1 MTNKT
6 TDKKIP
12 TTVKTKF
19 NAEAQEITPEV
30 YNEGVLYHGFRL
42 IEKRFVKETNAECL
56 YFRHMKSGAR
66 LLKITADDPNK
77 FFNITFKTLPDN
89 DSGTP
94 HILEHS
100 VLNGSRNFPVK
111 SPFDVL
117 LKGSLNTFLNA
128 MTGQDHTCYPLASMN
143 TTDYFNLMHVYLDA
157 VFHPLML
164 EDDRILKQEGWH
176 MELTSK
182 DAPLIYKGVVY
193 NEMKGTFSNPLYEL
207 YYIAGKHLFP
217 DNIYGNSSG
226 GHPGAIPQL
235 TQEDFTAFHRKYY
248 HPSNSYILLYGDACL
263 NRELDFIN
271 KNYLSDFDVSNEDLH
286 IPVQKPFDS
295 VKTVTEPYP
304 VAEGSP
310 TEGNTYLSLSYVTP
324 PHTGKLTTMA
334 LDLLV
339 NALVN
344 HESAPLRLAL
354 QEAGIGRE
362 VTGWFTEAQQ
372 NIITIIVPNA
382 NPEDAGRFREVAER
396 TFKSVASEGFDK
408 EIIEGILNRSEFQLK
423 EGDTPQKGLMYL
435 EMITQDW
442 LFGDDP
448 FTGMEFEKPLSGLR
462 MAVKKNL
469 LEDLISQFLIGNP
482 HALLLTMVPDPG
494 LQGIRDALVAEKLEA
509 VKGKMT
515 DAEVDVLVQ
524 ETHDLM
530 EYQQRE
536 DLPEA
541 LATIPML
548 QLSDISPQA
557 LFFDLEK
564 ISLDDVQV
572 MHHHQFTNGIV
583 YTSLYF
589 DMRTL
594 PLEYIMYASLLTSLL
609 GKLNTVNYAYGQ
621 LDNELNIHTG
631 GFVTNLATFLEKRSD
646 DNLLP
651 KLVISAKATRM
662 NTGKMTDL
670 LAEIILK
677 SKYFDK
683 ERLRNVIKRHH
694 SKVDANIRQNGMNY
708 AITRANSHFSNRG
721 MFNELT
727 SGVDYYRFI
736 TRLADNFDE
745 LSDEIS
751 QKLET
756 TAKTLFNRNNLLAHV
771 TCHPDELPGF
781 LSGLASSLA
790 NMPESYRILNPWK
803 FEFRKVNEAILSASQ
818 VQYVV
823 KSHDFKKLGF
833 EWNGRLSVLNQIIST
848 DWLQNQVRVMGGAYG
863 GFCGFSPGG
872 NVYFASYRDPNLLET
887 IEAFDSTP
895 AYLERFSAGE
905 QEMTRYIIG
914 TIAGLDQPKTPS
926 QKGSAAM
933 HYFFEQTTA
942 GMLNKERA
950 DILATTAGDIR
961 NLAPL
966 VSAVISQ
973 NNYCVYGN
981 EGKIAEN
988 ARLFDHLIRI
998 SEQKS

>member
-1 MTNKT
+1 MTNN
-6 TDKKIP
+6 
-12 TTVKTKF
+12 TVNK
-19 NAEAQEITPEV
+19 EITTLVSSKIHGEAGEMNPEV
-30 YNEGVLYHGFRL
+30 HTEGSIYHGFRL
-42 IEKRFVKETNAECL
+42 IEKRFVKEANAGCL
-56 YFRHMKSGAR
+56 FFRHMKSGAS
-66 LLKITADDPNK
+66 LLKIAANDPNK

-100 VLNGSRNFPVK
+100 VLNGSKSFPVK

-128 MTGQDHTCYPLASMN
+128 MTGQDHTSYPVASMN
-143 TTDYFNLMHVYLDA
+143 ATDYFNLMHVYLDA

-176 MELTSK
+176 LELTTK

-193 NEMKGTFSNPLYEL
+193 NEMKGTFSNPLYLL
-207 YYIAGKHLFP
+207 YHLTNKHLFP
-217 DNIYGNSSG
+217 GNIYGVSSG
-226 GHPGAIPQL
+226 GHPDAIPNL

-248 HPSNSYILLYGDACL
+248 HPSNSYILLYGDASL
-263 NRELDFIN
+263 DRELEFID
-271 KNYLSDFDVSNEDLH
+271 KNYLSDFNATNEDMN
-286 IPVQKPFDS
+286 IPLQKPFNEI
-295 VKTVTEPYP
+295 KTVTEPYP
-304 VAEGSP
+304 VADGSP
-310 TEGNTYLSLSYVTP
+310 VEDNTYLSLSYVTNLNSDR
-324 PHTGKLTTMA
+324 LTTIA

-339 NALVN
+339 SALVN

-354 QEAGIGRE
+354 HEAGIGRE
-362 VTGWFTEAQQ
+362 VMGWFTEAQQ

-382 NPEDAGRFREVAER
+382 NPEDADRFKAVADE
-396 TFKSVASEGFDK
+396 TFKSVASQGFDK
-408 EIIEGILNRSEFQLK
+408 DIIEGILNRNEFQLK

-435 EMITQDW
+435 EMITQNW
-442 LFGDDP
+442 LFEEDP
-448 FTGMEFEKPLSGLR
+448 FAGMEYEKPLAELR
-462 MAVKKNL
+462 TAVKSNL
-469 LEDLISQFLIGNP
+469 LEELIDQFLICNP
-482 HALLLTMVPDPG
+482 HVLLLSMVPDPG
-494 LQGIRDALVAEKLEA
+494 LQGTREAFIAENLDAIKA
-509 VKGKMT
+509 KMT
-515 DAEVDVLVQ
+515 DPEIEALVKD
-524 ETHDLM
+524 THDLM

-564 ISLDDVQV
+564 ILWDNVPV
-572 MHHHQFTNGIV
+572 MHHHGFTSGIV

-589 DMRTL
+589 DLRTL
-594 PLEYIMYASLLTSLL
+594 PQEDISYASLLTALL
-609 GKLNTVNYAYGQ
+609 GKLNTVNCTYGQ

-651 KLVISAKATRM
+651 KLVVSAKATRM
-662 NTGKMTDL
+662 KTGTMMDL
-670 LAEIILK
+670 VAEIILR
-677 SKYFDK
+677 SDYTNK
-683 ERLRNVIKRHH
+683 ERLRNLIKRHH
-694 SKVDANIRQNGMNY
+694 SKVDANIKQNGMNY

-736 TRLADNFDE
+736 TRLANNFDE
-745 LSDEIS
+745 LFDEIS
-751 QKLET
+751 HKLES
-756 TAKTLFNRNNLLAHV
+756 TAKILFTRNNLITHV
-771 TCHPDELPGF
+771 TCHADEMSVFLEELKRSMADLPEGN
-781 LSGLASSLA
+781 LTYHS
-790 NMPESYRILNPWK
+790 WK
-803 FEFRKVNEAILSASQ
+803 FDFRKVNEAILSASQ

-833 EWNGRLSVLNQIIST
+833 SWDGKLSVLNQILST

-863 GFCGFSPGG
+863 GFCGFAPNG

-887 IEAFDSTP
+887 LEAFNATP
-895 AYLERFSAGE
+895 GYIERFSAGE

-942 GMLNKERA
+942 EMLNKERA
-950 DILATTAGDIR
+950 DILSTSAGDIR

-966 VSAVISQ
+966 VSAVINQ
-973 NNYCVYGN
+973 NNYVVYGS
-981 EGKIAEN
+981 EGKITEN
-988 ARLFDHLIRI
+988 ARLFDQLIRI
-998 SEQKS
+998 SEQMS

>member
-1 MTNKT
+1 MTNNT
-6 TDKKIP
+6 TSKEIP
-12 TTVKTKF
+12 TAASAKMNTETGK
-19 NAEAQEITPEV
+19 IIPEV
-30 YNEGVLYHGFRL
+30 FTEGGLYHGFML
-42 IEKRFVKETNAECL
+42 MEKRFVKETNAECL
-56 YFRHMKSGAR
+56 FFRHLKSGAK
-66 LLKITADDPNK
+66 LLKIAADDPNK

-128 MTGQDHTCYPLASMN
+128 MTGQDHTSYPLASMN
-143 TTDYFNLMHVYLDA
+143 ITDYFNLMHVYLDA

-176 MELTSK
+176 LELTSK
-182 DAPLIYKGVVY
+182 EAPLIYKGVVY
-193 NEMKGTFSNPLYEL
+193 NEMKGTFSNPLYQL
-207 YYIAGKHLFP
+207 YYLTCKHLFP

-226 GHPGAIPQL
+226 GHPDAIPLL
-235 TQEDFTAFHRKYY
+235 TPEDFKAFHRKYY
-248 HPSNSYILLYGDACL
+248 HPSNSYILLYGDAGL
-263 NRELDFIN
+263 DRELDFIN
-271 KNYLSDFDVSNEDLH
+271 KNYLSDFEVSNEDIN
-286 IPVQKPFDS
+286 IPVQMPFNS
-295 VKTVTEPYP
+295 IKTATESYP
-304 VAEGSP
+304 VAVGSP
-310 TEGNTYLSLSYVTP
+310 EEGNTYLSLSYVSP

-354 QEAGIGRE
+354 QEAGIGKE
-362 VTGWFTEAQQ
+362 VIGWFTEAQQ

-382 NPEDAGRFREVAER
+382 NPEDAGRFRLVAEQ
-396 TFKSVASEGFDK
+396 TFKTVSTEGFDM
-408 EIIEGILNRSEFQLK
+408 EIIDGILNRNEFQLK

-442 LFGDDP
+442 LFEDDP

-469 LEDLISQFLIGNP
+469 LEELTNHILICNA
-482 HALLLTMVPDPG
+482 HALQLTMVPDPG
-494 LQGIRDALVAEKLEA
+494 LQGMRDDLVAERLE
-509 VKGKMT
+509 VLKGKIT
-515 DAEVDVLVQ
+515 DPEIEALVQ
-524 ETHDLM
+524 ETLDLI

-536 DLPEA
+536 DPPEA

-548 QLSDISPQA
+548 QLSDISPKA

-564 ISLDDVQV
+564 IPLDDIPV
-572 MHHHQFTNGIV
+572 MHHQQFTNGIV

-589 DMRTL
+589 DIRTL
-594 PLEYIMYASLLTSLL
+594 PQEDIPYASLLTALL

-621 LDNELNIHTG
+621 LDNELNTHTG

-651 KLVISAKATRM
+651 KLVVSAKATLM

-670 LAEIILK
+670 VAEIILK
-677 SKYFDK
+677 SKYNDK

-736 TRLADNFDE
+736 TRLSDNFDE
-745 LSDEIS
+745 LSDEIC

-756 TAKTLFNRNNLLAHV
+756 TAKILFTRKNLLVHV
-771 TCHPDELPGF
+771 TCHPEELPGF
-781 LSGLASSLA
+781 VAGLKSSLA
-790 NMPESYRILNPWK
+790 DLPDDNNVHQSWK
-803 FEFRKVNEAILSASQ
+803 FDFRKANEAILSASQ

-823 KSHDFKKLGF
+823 KSHDFRKLGYA
-833 EWNGRLSVLNQIIST
+833 WNGKLSVLNQIIST
-848 DWLQNQVRVMGGAYG
+848 DWLQNKVRVMGGAYG
-863 GFCGFSPGG
+863 GFCGFAPGG

-895 AYLERFSAGE
+895 VYLEKFSAGE

-933 HYFFEQTTA
+933 HYFFEQTTSD
-942 GMLNKERA
+942 MLNKERA
-950 DILATTAGDIR
+950 DILTTTAGDIR
-961 NLAPL
+961 NFALL
-966 VSAVISQ
+966 VSAVIKQ

-981 EGKIAEN
+981 EGKITEN

-998 SEQKS
+998 SEQMA